1 MEKPKNLSLPVVL
14 IALLLV
20 GCSEPQITREE
31 AIALATQIG
40 EHYASD
46 DFALPTKFSASQ
58 MIKETVSSTQ
68 RETVMSQDLD
78 YELKY
83 LHTYNSV
90 TTGSQSNKYE
100 QWIYYELDDDKTYF
114 VAEENNVKYR
124 MEAEGDLFTNTFD
137 QMDALF
143 LLEETYGEVDFIGF
157 ANLLEGAD
165 TRNVYRSKG
174 EGNLYAKVYIAS
186 VGPNAYGELEIA
198 NYLITMIRNVSE
210 GEILGEFLA
219 NYSQVTINKPNLA
232 DYQLFT
238 V

>member
-1 MEKPKNLSLPVVL
+1 
-14 IALLLV
+14 
-20 GCSEPQITREE
+20 
-31 AIALATQIG
+31 
-40 EHYASD
+40 
-46 DFALPTKFSASQ
+46 
-58 MIKETVSSTQ
+58 
-68 RETVMSQDLD
+68 MSQDLD